1 MDNEKIRK
9 ILIIRFSSMGDVI
22 LTSPLTELTKKIFPN
37 AKIDFCVKR
46 KYSYFVKSNKT
57 INNVIIADDELK
69 YSSLKKLIKQ
79 IKQTK
84 YDLIIDAQNNL
95 KSFYIRLLIQ
105 GNKLVFN
112 KHSFKKLLLVKFK
125 INLLRNSKPIIN
137 RYKSI
142 LKDYALRNEIDAT
155 ELPSVF
161 LNKESEQKIEN
172 FLNEISIPKD
182 SKKICIP
189 IVSGHFTKTY
199 PKEYYAELI
208 NKFSANTVFFLIGI
222 ERDKNTADYI
232 IENVN
237 KGNAYNLCGSLA
249 SEDLVSL
256 LNRCDIII
264 GGDTGPIHIA
274 ESLNKP
280 LIMLAGSSVK
290 EFGFYPQNNKAIVI
304 ENNNIKCRPC
314 SHIGKSKCPKGH
326 FKCMKD
332 LYPETVWEKIKT
344 LL

>member
-46 KYSYFVKSNKT
+46 KYSYFVKSNNI

-69 YSSLKKLIKQ
+69 YSSLKKLKKQ

-95 KSFYIRLLIQ
+95 KSFYIRLFIQ

-142 LKDYALRNEIDAT
+142 LKEYALRKEIDEAK
-155 ELPSVF
+155 LPNVF

-172 FLNEISIPKD
+172 FLNEISIPKK

-199 PKEYYAELI
+199 PKEYYSELI

-222 ERDKNTADYI
+222 ESDKNTADYI

-237 KGNAYNLCGSLA
+237 KGNIYNLCGNLA

-256 LNRCDIII
+256 INRCDIII

-290 EFGFYPQNNKAIVI
+290 EFGFYPQNSKAIVI

-314 SHIGKSKCPKGH
+314 SHIGKSKCPEGH
-326 FKCMKD
+326 FRCMKEI
-332 LYPETVWEKIKT
+332 YPETVWEKIKT